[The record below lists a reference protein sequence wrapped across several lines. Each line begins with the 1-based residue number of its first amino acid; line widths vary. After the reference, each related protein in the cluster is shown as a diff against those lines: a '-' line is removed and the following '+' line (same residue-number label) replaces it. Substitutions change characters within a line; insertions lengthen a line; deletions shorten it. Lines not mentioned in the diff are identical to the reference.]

1 MYSFVHS
8 SGFFIYTFVQSLI
21 SLFSTKRS
29 TSRKCLCRHDEIT
42 LHLFVRL
49 FIHSFLRIFFIYSFI
64 YHSFIRLFIIHLFV
78 YLSFIYSFIYHS
90 FIRSYIFHLFVYFKF
105 NHSYILQ
112 PNAHKYRKCVLL
124 KKNTISTVGLISWTH
139 LVDECNFRM

>member
-49 FIHSFLRIFFIYSFI
+49 FIHSFVRIFFIYSFI
-64 YHSFIRLFIIHLFV
+64 LNSIIRLFIIHLFV
-78 YLSFIYSFIYHS
+78 YLS
-90 FIRSYIFHLFVYFKF
+90 F

-124 KKNTISTVGLISWTH
+124 KNNTISTVGLISWTH

>member
-8 SGFFIYTFVQSLI
+8 SVFFIYTFVQSLI

-49 FIHSFLRIFFIYSFI
+49 FIHSFVRIFFFIYSFI
-64 YHSFIRLFIIHLFV
+64 YYSFIRLFIIHSFV
-78 YLSFIYSFIYHS
+78 YLSFIYLFIYHS
-90 FIRSYIFHLFVYFKF
+90 FIRSYIFHLFVNLNSIIRIFYNPMRISIEMCFIEKEHYIDRWTYFMDTF
-105 NHSYILQ
+105 G
-112 PNAHKYRKCVLL
+112 R
-124 KKNTISTVGLISWTH
+124 
-139 LVDECNFRM
+139 